1 VAFGRQRLDDVPRG
15 NPVRFMGGK
24 MGIAKSG
31 LRFAAVGA
39 VAALALAACGGGSSS
54 SAGGSSG
61 GAAGEPTKGGTIY
74 YLTNAEQFT
83 QIDPQ
88 RIYTGEDLAFFN
100 GTIYRTLTAYKFSA
114 DASEGTSLVPDLATD
129 TGTATNGGK
138 TWAFTLVDGATFQDG
153 TPITCADVAYGTS
166 RTFATDVITD
176 GPTYAISMLDIPK
189 DADGTSS
196 YKGPY
201 KKTGQE
207 LFDKAVTC
215 SADGKTITFNLN
227 KPVPDFNYT
236 TTLLAF
242 SPVPKAADTGEK
254 YGDNPVASGP
264 YKIASNKN
272 GKGGKLVLARN
283 DKWDPKSDTYRK
295 AYPDAWEV
303 DYGIDVK
310 VIDQRVMTS
319 SGNDQTAI
327 NLGVEPEQLAVVF
340 KSPTEA
346 QPQYAG
352 RAISSLDPYV
362 RYFAINT
369 KKVPNLKIRQAIAV
383 ALDREA
389 LRKNAGGDFAGDY
402 ADGVIKPNMGQDY
415 APTGM
420 WETLLGQKIP
430 DTGDPEY
437 AKKLIAESGEAAP
450 SITFDYPQSPT
461 ADKAAAIVVS
471 SLGKAGISAKPN
483 PIEPGQYYGV
493 VFDPEKA
500 HELINAGWG
509 PDWPN
514 ASTIIPELF
523 TPSGGFNLS
532 QYDNPEYNKAVD
544 AAKIELDRAKQAKMW
559 QDLNTQAMKDVVV
572 VPTRFGREQ
581 RMAGTKVGPIYLWPA
596 YGSWP
601 YGDMYAAK

>member
-1 VAFGRQRLDDVPRG
+1 
-15 NPVRFMGGK
+15 MGMANK
-24 MGIAKSG
+24 G
-31 LRFAAVGA
+31 LRLAAVGA
-39 VAALALAACGGGSSS
+39 VTALALAACGGGSSS
-54 SAGGSSG
+54 SSDSSASG
-61 GAAGEPTKGGTIY
+61 GAVSGEPTKGGTIY
-74 YLTNAEQFT
+74 YLTNAEQFD

-100 GTIYRTLTAYKFSA
+100 GTIYRTLTAYKFSQ
-114 DASEGTSLVPDLATD
+114 DAAEGTSLVPDLATD
-129 TGTATNGGK
+129 TGTVADGGK
-138 TWAFTLVDGATFQDG
+138 TWSFTLVDGATFQDG
-153 TPITCADVAYGTS
+153 AAITCADVAYGVS
-166 RTFATDVITD
+166 RTFATDVITG
-176 GPTYAISMLDIPK
+176 GPTYAISMLDIPS
-189 DADGTSS
+189 DEDGTSS

-201 KKTGQE
+201 TGVGQE

-215 SADGKTITFNLN
+215 SADGKTVTFHLN
-227 KPVPDFNYT
+227 KPVPDFNYA
-236 TTLLAF
+236 TTLLSF

-254 YGDNPVASGP
+254 YGDAPVASGP
-264 YKIASNKN
+264 YLIESNKN
-272 GKGGKLVLARN
+272 GKGGKMVLARN
-283 DKWDPKSDTYRK
+283 PKWDPASDTYRG
-295 AYPDAWEV
+295 AFPDNWEV
-303 DYGIDVK
+303 DYGIDPK
-310 VIDQRVMTS
+310 VIDQRTMTS
-319 SGNDQTAI
+319 SGNDETAI

-346 QPQYAG
+346 NPEFAG
-352 RAISSLDPYV
+352 RAISTLDPYV

-369 KKVPNLKIRQAIAV
+369 QKVPNLKIRQAIAV

-389 LRKNAGGDFAGDY
+389 LRKNAGGDFSGDY

-420 WETLLGQKIP
+420 WDTLLGQKIP

-450 SITFDYPQSPT
+450 TITFDYPQSPT
-461 ADKAAAIVVS
+461 ADKAAAIVVD
-471 SLGKAGISAKPN
+471 SLGKAGITAKPN

-523 TPSGGFNLS
+523 TPTGGFNLS
-532 QYDNPEYNKAVD
+532 QYDNPEYNTAVE
-544 AAKIELDRAKQAKMW
+544 AAKVELDRAKQAKMW
-559 QDLNTQAMKDVVV
+559 QDLNTQAMADVVV

-581 RMAGTKVGPIYLWPA
+581 RMAGTKIGPVYLWPA

-601 YGDMYAAK
+601 YGQMYAGQ

>member
-1 VAFGRQRLDDVPRG
+1 
-15 NPVRFMGGK
+15 MGMANK
-24 MGIAKSG
+24 G
-31 LRFAAVGA
+31 LRLAAVGA
-39 VAALALAACGGGSSS
+39 VTALALAACGGGSSS
-54 SAGGSSG
+54 SSDSSASG
-61 GAAGEPTKGGTIY
+61 GAGSGEPTKGGTIY
-74 YLTNAEQFT
+74 YLTNAEQFD

-114 DASEGTSLVPDLATD
+114 DAAEGTSLVPDLATD
-129 TGTATNGGK
+129 TGTVADGGK
-138 TWAFTLVDGATFQDG
+138 TWSFTLVDGATFQDG
-153 TPITCADVAYGTS
+153 APITCADVAYGVS
-166 RTFATDVITD
+166 RTFATDVITG
-176 GPTYAISMLDIPK
+176 GPTYAISMLDIPT
-189 DADGTSS
+189 AEDGSS
-196 YKGPY
+196 AYKGPY
-201 KKTGQE
+201 TGEGQE

-215 SADGKTITFNLN
+215 SADGKTVTFHLN

-236 TTLLAF
+236 TTLLSF

-254 YGDNPVASGP
+254 YGDAPVASGP
-264 YKIASNKN
+264 YLIESNKN
-272 GKGGKLVLARN
+272 GKGGKMVLARN
-283 DKWDPKSDTYRK
+283 PKWDPASDTYRG
-295 AYPDAWEV
+295 AFPDNWEV
-303 DYGIDVK
+303 DYGIDPK
-310 VIDQRVMTS
+310 VIDQRTMTS
-319 SGNDQTAI
+319 SGNDSFAI
-327 NLGVEPEQLAVVF
+327 NNGIEPEQLAVVF

-346 QPQYAG
+346 NPEYNG
-352 RAISSLDPYV
+352 RAISTLDPYV

-369 KKVPNLKIRQAIAV
+369 QKVPNLKIRQAIAV
-383 ALDREA
+383 SLDREA
-389 LRKNAGGDFAGDY
+389 LRKNAGGDFSGDY
-402 ADGVIKPNMGQDY
+402 ADGVIKPNMGQDF

-420 WETLLGQKIP
+420 WDTLLGQKIP

-450 SITFDYPQSPT
+450 TITFDYPQSPT
-461 ADKAAAIVVS
+461 ADKAAAIVVD
-471 SLGKAGISAKPN
+471 SLGKAGITAKPN

-523 TPSGGFNLS
+523 TPTGGFNLS

-544 AAKIELDRAKQAKMW
+544 AAKVELDRAKQAKMW
-559 QDLNTQAMKDVVV
+559 QDLNTQAMADVVA

-581 RMAGTKVGPIYLWPA
+581 RMAGKQVGPIYLWPA

-601 YGDMYAAK
+601 YGQMYAGQ

>member
-1 VAFGRQRLDDVPRG
+1 MAD
-15 NPVRFMGGK
+15 
-24 MGIAKSG
+24 
-31 LRFAAVGA
+31 GA
-39 VAALALAACGGGSSS
+39 
-54 SAGGSSG
+54 
-61 GAAGEPTKGGTIY
+61 
-74 YLTNAEQFT
+74 
-83 QIDPQ
+83 
-88 RIYTGEDLAFFN
+88 
-100 GTIYRTLTAYKFSA
+100 
-114 DASEGTSLVPDLATD
+114 
-129 TGTATNGGK
+129 K
-138 TWAFTLVDGATFQDG
+138 TWSFTLVDGATFQDG
-153 TPITCADVAYGTS
+153 AAITCADVAYGVS
-166 RTFATDVITD
+166 RTFATDVITG
-176 GPTYAISMLDIPK
+176 GPTYAISMLDIPT
-189 DADGTSS
+189 AEDGSS
-196 YKGPY
+196 AYKGPY
-201 KKTGQE
+201 TGEGQD

-215 SADGKTITFNLN
+215 SADGKTVTFHLN

-242 SPVPKAADTGEK
+242 SPVPKASDTGEK
-254 YGDNPVASGP
+254 YGDAPVASGP
-264 YKIASNKN
+264 YLIESNKN
-272 GKGGKLVLARN
+272 GKGGKMVLARN
-283 DKWDPKSDTYRK
+283 PKWDAASDTYRG
-295 AYPDAWEV
+295 AFPDNWEV
-303 DYGIDVK
+303 DYGIDPK
-310 VIDQRVMTS
+310 VIDQRTMTS
-319 SGNDQTAI
+319 SGNDETAI

-346 QPQYAG
+346 NPEYAG
-352 RAISSLDPYV
+352 RAISTLDPYV

-369 KKVPNLKIRQAIAV
+369 QKVPNLKIRQAIAV

-389 LRKNAGGDFAGDY
+389 LRKNAGGDFSGDY

-420 WETLLGQKIP
+420 WDTLLGQKIP

-450 SITFDYPQSPT
+450 TITFDYPQSPT
-461 ADKAAAIVVS
+461 ADKAAAIVVD
-471 SLGKAGISAKPN
+471 SLGKAGITAKPN

-523 TPSGGFNLS
+523 TPTGGFNLS
-532 QYDNPEYNKAVD
+532 QYDNPEYNTAVD
-544 AAKIELDRAKQAKMW
+544 AAKVELDRAKQAKMW

-581 RMAGTKVGPIYLWPA
+581 RMTGTKIGPVYLWPA

-601 YGDMYAAK
+601 YGQMYAGQ